1 MATAKETPE
10 KKTEKPQS
18 LFEQLLTVDV
28 GDKIE
33 KKDAGK
39 DKNGKP
45 IKLSYLSWAWAW
57 AEAKKRCP
65 DLNYEIVKQ
74 ENGLPYVYDP
84 KTGYMVYTRVT
95 TGGQTYDMWLPV
107 MDGNNRAMK
116 AEPYGLTFK
125 NGNSITVQPATMM
138 EINKTIMRC
147 LVKNI
152 AVATGLGLYIYAGED
167 IPEAPEEATRSFICA
182 ACGGTFTDEATA
194 NLSMDRWKKHICPDC
209 IRKKQE
215 EVKKKKEE
223 AAKKKAEEEA
233 AKRAEVGI
241 LEMLEEDRIKAA
253 EDTIGLS
260 DLPFPI

>member
-1 MATAKETPE
+1 MANATE
-10 KKTEKPQS
+10 KKATEAKS
-18 LFEQLLTVDV
+18 VFERLASIDV
-28 GDKIE
+28 S
-33 KKDAGK
+33 KKVETKEAGK
-39 DKNGKP
+39 DKWGNP

-95 TGGQTYDMWLPV
+95 TGGQTYEMWLPV

-167 IPEAPEEATRSFICA
+167 LPIITEEQQTTPIFTCA
-182 ACGGTFTDEATA
+182 NCGGTFDNKKVADATFK
-194 NLSMDRWKKHICPDC
+194 RYKKHICPAC
-209 IRKKQE
+209 IEKKKQE
-215 EVKKKKEE
+215 LLAQKAAEE
-223 AAKKKAEEEA
+223 EAKKKAAKEAELDQEFNFEEL
-233 AKRAEVGI
+233 G
-241 LEMLEEDRIKAA
+241 
-253 EDTIGLS
+253 G
-260 DLPFPI
+260 